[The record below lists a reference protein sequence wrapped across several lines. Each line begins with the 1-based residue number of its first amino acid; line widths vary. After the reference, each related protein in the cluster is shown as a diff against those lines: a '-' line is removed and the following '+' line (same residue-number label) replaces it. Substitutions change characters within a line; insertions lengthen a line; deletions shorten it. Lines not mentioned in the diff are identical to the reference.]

1 MTTQSLLGSNL
12 LASRSSLAAKPSSRV
27 CRLVVRAQEKKEGG
41 SSSAP
46 QKKEEGGGKVIKA
59 ERSGP
64 VLLAPGGLAS
74 EQSLS
79 YLDGTLPGDYGF
91 DPLGLSDP
99 EGKGVGF
106 VDPNWL
112 RYAEIINGRWAM
124 LGVAGSFAPEFL
136 ASQGIIPQTTDE
148 VTWFKTGVIPPA
160 GTYEGTAFSPTNKG
174 YWLDPYSLFFIEV
187 IAFQFAE
194 LRRLQDYRNP
204 GSMGKQPFLGL
215 EGLFEGSG
223 DPAYPGGPFFN
234 FAGFGQDADS
244 LQTLKTQ
251 ELKNGRLAMLAFFG
265 FGSQAV
271 ITHQGPW
278 TNLVD
283 HIADP
288 FNNNILT
295 NFGRIFSQ

>member
-1 MTTQSLLGSNL
+1 MYEHVQ
-12 LASRSSLAAKPSSRV
+12 
-27 CRLVVRAQEKKEGG
+27 
-41 SSSAP
+41 
-46 QKKEEGGGKVIKA
+46 A

-64 VLLAPGGLAS
+64 VILAPGGLAS

-79 YLDGTLPGDYGF
+79 YLDGSLPGDYGF

-112 RYAEIINGRWAM
+112 RYAEVFNGRWAM

-136 ASQGIIPQTTDE
+136 AANGIIPQTPEE

-160 GTYEGTAFSPTNKG
+160 GTYNGTAFSPDNKG

-223 DPAYPGGPFFN
+223 DPVYPGQPCT
-234 FAGFGQDADS
+234 D
-244 LQTLKTQ
+244 
-251 ELKNGRLAMLAFFG
+251 
-265 FGSQAV
+265 
-271 ITHQGPW
+271 THL
-278 TNLVD
+278 TSCTRYSTHVHLICLCLVNPD
-283 HIADP
+283 DIW
-288 FNNNILT
+288 
-295 NFGRIFSQ
+295 